1 MTDLEKLSI
10 KEPAA
15 GILNNS
21 SVTVVNVDCPSH
33 PPSVIDAAD
42 ADVSF
47 PDGGAAAWLTVLG
60 AFLALFCSFGQ
71 LNSFGTFQT
80 WYAEHQLSHLPPST
94 IAWIGSLQL
103 WVFFF
108 SGGFIGR
115 LFDAHGP
122 RLILVFGTLILVFGT
137 MITSISTQYYQ
148 YILAQGIIVAIGI
161 GTVPQF
167 ANQADRFYPSLA
179 AISTHFKK
187 YRSTAL
193 GIAIAGS
200 GVGGVVYPI
209 MYQQLFNR
217 VGFAWTVRISG
228 FLSLALCGVAVAL
241 ITSRLSTPQDSD
253 APWFDTKVFRD
264 APFRLVIAGSILI
277 SFGIFIPFFYIV
289 DYSTDHSISP
299 QTAFY
304 VLSVMNAGGII
315 GRLAP
320 SFIADSLGR
329 FNILVPCAFLAGF
342 SMLVFWTFAHTLA
355 TIMLFAAIYGF
366 FSGAFNALIIPCVV
380 QISDMREI
388 GTRIGVLYSIISFP
402 ALCGGPVAGAMLKAE
417 GGSYLGMIMLGGATV
432 IAGSLFML
440 WARLALSRSLCD
452 RV

>member
-1 MTDLEKLSI
+1 MADADKYSI
-10 KEPAA
+10 KESVGGA
-15 GILNNS
+15 LSNS

-33 PPSVIDAAD
+33 PPSIIDVAD
-42 ADVSF
+42 TDDSF

-122 RLILVFGTLILVFGT
+122 RLILVSGTLILVFGT
-137 MITSISTQYYQ
+137 MMTSISTQYYH
-148 YILAQGIIVAIGI
+148 YILAQGVLVAIGN
-161 GTVPQF
+161 GTV
-167 ANQADRFYPSLA
+167 FYPSLA

-228 FLSLALCGVAVAL
+228 FISLALCGVAIAC
-241 ITSRLSTPQDSD
+241 ITSRLSKPQDSA

-264 APFRLVIAGSILI
+264 APFKLVIAGSVLI
-277 SFGIFIPFFYIV
+277 SFGLFIPFFYIV

-299 QTAFY
+299 ETAFY

-320 SFIADSLGR
+320 SFMADALGR
-329 FNILVPCAFLAGF
+329 FNILVPCAFLAGL

-355 TIMLFAAIYGF
+355 TIVLFAAVYGF
-366 FSGAFNALIIPCVV
+366 FSGAFNALIIPCVA

-432 IAGSLFML
+432 ISGSLFML
-440 WARLALSRSLCD
+440 WARLALSRSLRD

>member
-1 MTDLEKLSI
+1 M
-10 KEPAA
+10 
-15 GILNNS
+15 
-21 SVTVVNVDCPSH
+21 
-33 PPSVIDAAD
+33 AD
-42 ADVSF
+42 ADVEKRSTKESVVGVISNSSATAVNDVPSRTPSVADTDAF

-108 SGGFIGR
+108 SGGFVGR

-122 RLILVFGTLILVFGT
+122 RVILIFGTLILVFGT
-137 MITSISTQYYQ
+137 MMTSISTHYYQ
-148 YILAQGIIVAIGI
+148 YILSQGVLVAIGI
-161 GTVPQF
+161 GTV
-167 ANQADRFYPSLA
+167 FYPSLA

-193 GIAIAGS
+193 GIAVAGS

-228 FLSLALCGVAVAL
+228 FISLALCGVAIAT
-241 ITSRLSTPQDSD
+241 ITSRLSKPQDNV
-253 APWFDTKVFRD
+253 PWFDSKVFHD
-264 APFRLVIAGSILI
+264 APFRLVIAGSVFI
-277 SFGIFIPFFYIV
+277 SFGVFIPFFYIV
-289 DYSTDHSISP
+289 DYSTDHGISHE
-299 QTAFY
+299 TAFY
-304 VLSVMNAGGII
+304 VLSVMNAGGIL

-320 SFIADSLGR
+320 AFLADRLGR
-329 FNILVPCAFLAGF
+329 FNVVVPCTIVAGI
-342 SMLVFWTFAHTLA
+342 STLVLWTFAHSLA
-355 TIMLFAAIYGF
+355 AIMLFAVIYGF
-366 FSGAFNALIIPCVV
+366 FSGAFNALVIPCVV
-380 QISDMREI
+380 QISDVREY
-388 GTRIGVLYSIISFP
+388 GTRIGVLYSIVSFP

-417 GGSYLGMIMLGGATV
+417 GGSYVGMTMLAGTSV
-432 IAGSLFML
+432 IAGALFLL
-440 WARLALSRSLCD
+440 WARFSLSPRFCD

>member
-1 MTDLEKLSI
+1 MADIEKRSMKESVAGALS
-10 KEPAA
+10 
-15 GILNNS
+15 NS
-21 SVTVVNVDCPSH
+21 SATVVNECPSESH
-33 PPSVIDAAD
+33 APSLSDTD
-42 ADVSF
+42 LTF

-122 RLILVFGTLILVFGT
+122 RLLLIIGTLILVFGT
-137 MITSISTQYYQ
+137 MMTSISTQYYQ
-148 YILAQGIIVAIGI
+148 YILSQGILVAIGI
-161 GTVPQF
+161 GTV
-167 ANQADRFYPSLA
+167 FYPSLA
-179 AISTHFKK
+179 AISTHFSK
-187 YRSTAL
+187 YRGTAL
-193 GIAIAGS
+193 GVAIAGS

-209 MYQQLFNR
+209 LYQQLFNK

-228 FLSLALCGVAVAL
+228 FVSLALCGVAVATV
-241 ITSRLSTPQDSD
+241 TSRLSKPQDD
-253 APWFDTKVFRD
+253 APWFDVKVFRD
-264 APFRLVIAGSILI
+264 ASFRLVIAGSILI
-277 SFGIFIPFFYIV
+277 SFGLFIPFFYIV
-289 DYSTDHSISP
+289 DYSKDHGISS

-304 VLSVMNAGGII
+304 VLSVMNAGGIA

-320 SFIADSLGR
+320 AYLADRLGR
-329 FNILVPCAFLAGF
+329 FNILVPCAFLAGL
-342 SMLVFWTFAHTLA
+342 SMLVFWTFSRTLVA
-355 TIMLFAAIYGF
+355 IMLFAAVYGF
-366 FSGAFNALIIPCVV
+366 FSGAFNALIIPCVA
-380 QISDMREI
+380 QISQMREI

-402 ALCGGPVAGAMLKAE
+402 ALCGGPVAGAMLKSE
-417 GGSYLGMIMLGGATV
+417 GGSYLGMIMLGGAAV
-432 IAGSLFML
+432 VAGSLFML
-440 WARLALSRSLCD
+440 WARIALSRRLYQ